1 VWGCDASDPTFCV
14 VFAVMGQDLKFILQ
28 LILLGKMKIVIFL
41 VADKKK
47 STALD
52 SPKLM
57 TNLISTKTHNVTI
70 EGNRITNCCFFL

>member
-41 VADKKK
+41 VVDKKK
-47 STALD
+47 KYST
-52 SPKLM
+52 
-57 TNLISTKTHNVTI
+57 
-70 EGNRITNCCFFL
+70 